1 MNKEVIEEAQKPV
14 APIDL
19 SAIKN
24 LDVAVDRDESLKEIK
39 SKVSTMKKNKGKFCF
54 MEAHRV
60 PLLSRGRYYQE

>member
-1 MNKEVIEEAQKPV
+1 MNKEVIEGAQKPV

-39 SKVSTMKKNKGKFCF
+39 
-54 MEAHRV
+54 
-60 PLLSRGRYYQE
+60 

>member
-24 LDVAVDRDESLKEIK
+24 LDVAGDRDESLKEIK

-54 MEAHRV
+54 IKSTAEENNRSE
-60 PLLSRGRYYQE
+60 LLLK